1 MSMTQTA
8 FLRKA
13 DIPTKT
19 EIEELI
25 QGLGYDFRILDDSE
39 TITKLEGLSCSING
53 HETFFETY
61 FDPPTEI
68 TNDCD
73 WIKPD
78 LTNQDLAISFV
89 WGADFAAGA
98 CIGLISIALIDKAQA
113 LIYYLDD
120 EMKYSREMLVAD
132 TPQFLGE
139 LEKQKK
145 KRIPSSTGPT
155 STKKYE
161 NKKKSF
167 WDKLKVLFKQ
177 K

>member
-1 MSMTQTA
+1 MSMTQVA
-8 FLRKA
+8 FLGKA

-19 EIEELI
+19 QIEETI
-25 QGLGYDFRILDDSE
+25 QGLGYDFKILDDPE
-39 TITKLEGLSCSING
+39 NITELDGISCSING

-61 FDPPTEI
+61 FEQPTEI
-68 TNDCD
+68 ANNCD

-98 CIGLISIALIDKAQA
+98 CIGLISIALIDKGQA
-113 LIYYLDD
+113 LVYYLDD

-132 TPQFLGE
+132 TPQFLNE

-145 KRIPSSTGPT
+145 PLAPSPT
-155 STKKYE
+155 EQRPLKNMETT
-161 NKKKSF
+161 KKSF
-167 WDKLKVLFKQ
+167 WDKLKDLFK
-177 K
+177 

>member
-1 MSMTQTA
+1 MSMTQVA

-19 EIEELI
+19 QIEETI
-25 QGLGYDFRILDDSE
+25 QGLGYDFKILDDSE
-39 TITKLEGLSCSING
+39 NITELDGLSCAING

-61 FDPPTEI
+61 FDKPAEI
-68 TNDCD
+68 TKDCE

-78 LTNQDLAISFV
+78 LTNQDTAISFI

-98 CIGLISIALIDKAQA
+98 CISLISIALIDKGQA
-113 LIYYLDD
+113 LVYYLDD

-132 TPQFLGE
+132 IPQFLNE

-145 KRIPSSTGPT
+145 NRIPSPT
-155 STKKYE
+155 EQKPTRNVE
-161 NKKKSF
+161 IKKKSF
-167 WDKLKVLFKQ
+167 WDNLKNLFK
-177 K
+177 

>member
-1 MSMTQTA
+1 MSMTQVA

-19 EIEELI
+19 EIEVI
-25 QGLGYDFRILDDSE
+25 IKGLGHDFKILEDSE
-39 TITKLEGLSCSING
+39 NITELEGLSCSING

-61 FDPPTEI
+61 FDKPEEI
-68 TNDCD
+68 TKDCE

-78 LTNQDLAISFV
+78 LTNQDTAISFI

-98 CIGLISIALIDKAQA
+98 CIGLISIALIDKGQA
-113 LIYYLDD
+113 LVYYLDD

-132 TPQFLGE
+132 SPQFLNE

-145 KRIPSSTGPT
+145 NRIPSPT
-155 STKKYE
+155 EQKPTRNVE
-161 NKKKSF
+161 IKKKSF
-167 WDKLKVLFKQ
+167 WDKLKDLFK
-177 K
+177 